1 MIKDLEPINA
11 NPQKIIKV
19 GLHSINIYLKKSLK
33 TYIYIEIYIEIY
45 LENEYLLF
53 QLEKKCNIKRGH

>member
-1 MIKDLEPINA
+1 MIKDLEPINT
-11 NPQKIIKV
+11 NPQKIIRV

-45 LENEYLLF
+45 LE
-53 QLEKKCNIKRGH
+53 K